1 MTLKKE
7 IRWIRFEISGEP
19 RLFVA
24 LEALAMGDA
33 AESKHGTPEE
43 RLRNWA
49 RQRPAEP
56 ELGGWGSHPEW
67 SPQRP
72 DPDSAALSKRIC
84 DLMEEQRVSGRA
96 IAAEACEKLG
106 GDDLE
111 HGLLLSALEA
121 VAREE
126 VRCRAVNKRHHVQE
140 AMRRLRV
147 EAEWVFAMRWWHR
160 GAPPQQTSPLCRLP
174 RDALRIVVAQVGLY
188 CSPWG
193 KAEELPLNLLEATA
207 KVIHWSLHGGEVRS
221 WNSIDCWF
229 DTCISR
235 QLLQAHRLITHLLV
249 DVGPFVEPEF
259 DIR

>member
-1 MTLKKE
+1 
-7 IRWIRFEISGEP
+7 
-19 RLFVA
+19 
-24 LEALAMGDA
+24 MGDA
-33 AESKHGTPEE
+33 AEGKHGTSEE
-43 RLRNWA
+43 LIRNWG

-56 ELGGWGSHPEW
+56 DPGGWGSHPEW
-67 SPQRP
+67 SPPRP
-72 DPDSAALSKRIC
+72 DADSAVLSKRIC

-96 IAAEACEKLG
+96 ITVGACEKLG
-106 GDDLE
+106 GDALE

-126 VRCRAVNKRHHVQE
+126 IRYRASNKRHYNVQE

-160 GAPPQQTSPLCRLP
+160 GPPPQQASPLCRLP

-207 KVIHWSLHGGEVRS
+207 KVLHWGLHGGEVRP
-221 WNSIDCWF
+221 WNNIDCWF
-229 DTCISR
+229 DTRISR
-235 QLLQAHRLITHLLV
+235 QLLQAHRLIAHLLM
-249 DVGPFVEPEF
+249 DVGPFEEPEF